1 MMKQIV
7 CMKWGTLYPAGY
19 VNKLYGMVR
28 RNIQGPLRFVCLTD
42 DPSGVRSEVECLPC
56 PTVALQPPYNNTGW
70 RKIALWASALPGM
83 DGDWLFLD
91 LDVIVTG
98 SLDDFFSFAP
108 EKSFVV
114 MQNWTQPGRGIGN
127 TSVFRFRVGQH
138 PYIYDRLVP
147 EFRTILAQ
155 HKIEQ
160 IYISRTISEMAFW
173 PDAWCV
179 LFKTHCVP
187 PMPLRWWKTPTRPA
201 TARVIAFPGDP
212 NPHDAVRGIW
222 PVKKP
227 YKRFYKFIR
236 PATWIA
242 DYWRE

>member
-1 MMKQIV
+1 
-7 CMKWGTLYPAGY
+7 MKWGTLYPAGY

-70 RKIALWASALPGM
+70 RKIALWARELPGM

-147 EFRTILAQ
+147 EFKTILAQ

-227 YKRFYKFIR
+227 YKKFYKFIR

>member
-28 RNIQGPLRFVCLTD
+28 RNIRGPLRFVCLTD

-70 RKIALWASALPGM
+70 RKIALWARELPGM
-83 DGDWLFLD
+83 DSDWLFLD

-108 EKSFVV
+108 EKTFVV

-138 PYIYDRLVP
+138 PYIHDRLVP
-147 EFRTILAQ
+147 EFKTILAQ

-160 IYISRTISEMAFW
+160 IYISRTISDMAFW

-187 PMPLRWWKTPTRPA
+187 PMPLRWWKAPTRPA

-227 YKRFYKFIR
+227 YKKVYKFIR

>member
-1 MMKQIV
+1 MKQIV

-28 RNIQGPLRFVCLTD
+28 RNTQGPLRFVCLTD
-42 DPSGVRSEVECLPC
+42 DPTGVRSEVECLPC

-70 RKIALWASALPGM
+70 RKIALWARELPGM

-138 PYIYDRLVP
+138 PYIHDRLVP

-173 PDAWCV
+173 PDEWCV

-187 PMPLRWWKTPTRPA
+187 SMPLRWWKTPTRPA

-227 YKRFYKFIR
+227 YKKFYKFIR

>member
-1 MMKQIV
+1 
-7 CMKWGTLYPAGY
+7 MKWGTLYPAGY

-70 RKIALWASALPGM
+70 RKIALWARELPDM

-147 EFRTILAQ
+147 EFKTILAQ

-227 YKRFYKFIR
+227 YKKFYKFIR

-242 DYWRE
+242 DFWRE

>member
-1 MMKQIV
+1 
-7 CMKWGTLYPAGY
+7 MKWGTLYPAGY

-56 PTVALQPPYNNTGW
+56 PMVALQPPYNNTGW
-70 RKIALWASALPGM
+70 RKIALWARELPGM

-147 EFRTILAQ
+147 EFKTILAQ

-227 YKRFYKFIR
+227 YKKFYKFIR

-242 DYWRE
+242 DFWRE